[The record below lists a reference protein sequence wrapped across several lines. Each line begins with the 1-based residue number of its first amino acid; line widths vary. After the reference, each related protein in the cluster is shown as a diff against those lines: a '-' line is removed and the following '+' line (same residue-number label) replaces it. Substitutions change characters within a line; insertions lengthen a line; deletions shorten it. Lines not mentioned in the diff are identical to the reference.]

1 MPALSPTMQ
10 AGNIGAWQK
19 NVGDSLAPGD
29 VLVEIE
35 TDKAQMDF
43 EFQEEGTLAKILKDT
58 GEKDVAVGSVCS
70 LFSIYYQW
78 SNILHSQLPSWSR
91 RAKMSQLSNRSP

>member
-1 MPALSPTMQ
+1 MPALSPTMT

-19 NVGDSLAPGD
+19 KPGDAIAPGD

-43 EFQEEGTLAKILKDT
+43 EFQEEGVLAAILKQS
-58 GEKDVAVGSVCS
+58 GEKDIAVGNVCTTS
-70 LFSIYYQW
+70 
-78 SNILHSQLPSWSR
+78 SWR
-91 RAKMSQLSNRSP
+91 KVRVLTGK

>member
-1 MPALSPTMQ
+1 MT

-19 NVGDSLAPGD
+19 KVGDAVAPGD

-43 EFQEEGTLAKILKDT
+43 EFQEEGVLAKILMDS
-58 GEKDVAVGSVCS
+58 GSKDVAVGNVSSSSAV
-70 LFSIYYQW
+70 LI
-78 SNILHSQLPSWSR
+78 HRTSR
-91 RAKMSQLSNRSP
+91 

>member
-19 NVGDSLAPGD
+19 KAGDSIAPGD

-43 EFQEEGTLAKILKDT
+43 EFQEEGIIAKILKDS
-58 GEKDVAVGSVCS
+58 GEKDVSVGSVSCP
-70 LFSIYYQW
+70 LFPLSCHTLWPSRAAPDFVHVAQA
-78 SNILHSQLPSWSR
+78 LHSFAS
-91 RAKMSQLSNRSP
+91 